1 MIRNSIQHLHKK
13 QIVKLFIVIS
23 LLLIVRTGFSAENLP
38 DTTVKQHLEFKR
50 LNELKF
56 KKYGAF
62 IGDLN
67 GTIIIAGG
75 SSAGYHELVSG
86 QVNLS
91 DTLFYLRPD
100 TNVWEKIRLK
110 TPIAFGTTIS
120 IPQGLV
126 LAGGMTPF
134 GTTSQVIKLS
144 FESQQIKIDSLPE
157 LPVPLMG
164 AGGCQLGDSLYIAG
178 GVTSLNRTAKN
189 RQLYV
194 INWKKPGSGWISH
207 SLPSAFQCISP
218 ILIAQNEEVHFIE
231 GPNILGY
238 DYKPETPPVFYAI
251 WKYQPTVAL
260 GEKWKACRANVSVDI
275 ISSAVAFGPSHI
287 LVLGKSL
294 PNPDTLYS
302 GESQNNVFLAYHTIT
317 DTWVE
322 YVQSDPKIT
331 GKSIFSLNQK
341 IVLCQEEPNGK
352 FVFYQ
357 VDYIYPQNHLTHL
370 DYVIIII
377 YLVSLIWIGAYF
389 SKKEKSIDDYFLGG
403 RKVVWWAA
411 GISIYATG
419 VSAISFMA
427 IPAKTYATNW
437 LYLGSPIATVFS
449 SYIVAY
455 FFIPLFRRLNLTT
468 IYEYLDLRFNRAV
481 RLLGSFILLAY
492 QVGGRMSVTL
502 LLPSIALSAVT
513 GFNIY
518 ASILVMGVLATFY
531 TVMGGI
537 HAVIWTDVL
546 QVIVMF
552 GGALLSFALILFHI
566 DGGVGEMINIGM
578 THQKFLTF
586 LYSWDFTL
594 PTIFIFFFFGVA
606 DVMGKISDQ
615 PTMQRAFSTPD
626 ERAASRSMILCA
638 VISIP
643 GTILF
648 FTLGTALFVFY
659 SYHPAHLN
667 PTLQTD
673 GIFPLFITQRLPTG
687 LSGLIVAGLFAAA
700 MSTLDSSMNSVA
712 TVIVKD
718 FYNYFKKD
726 SDERRRLQTAR
737 FITILTGVI
746 STGMA
751 LFMAT
756 FQIGSLWDVFSK
768 LTALIGGGFPGVFA
782 LGLLTRRGN
791 ATGAF
796 VGVIASII
804 VTLVIEKF
812 TPLHFFIYG
821 FIAIITT
828 FGVGYITSLLFPRAH
843 ISLDGLTFVNLK
855 SRYK

>member
-13 QIVKLFIVIS
+13 QIVKLFTVIS
-23 LLLIVRTGFSAENLP
+23 LILIVRTGFSAENLP

-62 IGDLN
+62 IGDLD
-67 GTIIIAGG
+67 GTLFIAGG
-75 SSAGYHELVSG
+75 SSTEYHEFLPGRVT
-86 QVNLS
+86 LS
-91 DTLFYLRPD
+91 DSLFYLRSD
-100 TNVWEKIRLK
+100 TNIWEKTRLK
-110 TPIAFGTTIS
+110 TPVAFGTTIT

-126 LAGGMTPF
+126 LAGGMTPS

-144 FESQQIKIDSLPE
+144 FESQHIKVDSLPE

-178 GVTSLNRTAKN
+178 GVTSLTRTEAN

-194 INWKKPGSGWISH
+194 INWKKPSSGWISH
-207 SLPSAFQCISP
+207 SLPAAFPLDSP
-218 ILIAQNEEVHFIE
+218 VLIAQNEEVYFIE
-231 GPNILGY
+231 GSTVPALAQKL
-238 DYKPETPPVFYAI
+238 DSFPVSPAV
-251 WKYQPTVAL
+251 WKYQPTGVRR
-260 GEKWKACRANVSVDI
+260 EKWKACRPNASVDV

-294 PNPDTLYS
+294 QNPDSLS
-302 GESQNNVFLAYHTIT
+302 FREFPDNVFLAYHTIT

-322 YVQSDPKIT
+322 YIQSDPKIT
-331 GKSIFSLNQK
+331 GKNIFSLNQK

-352 FVFYQ
+352 VVFYQ

-502 LLPSIALSAVT
+502 LLPAIALSAVT

-578 THQKFLTF
+578 THQKFMMF

-648 FTLGTALFVFY
+648 FSLGSALFVYYF
-659 SYHPAHLN
+659 YHPSQLN
-667 PTLQTD
+667 PTLSTD
-673 GIFPLFITQRLPTG
+673 GIFPLFISQQLPSG
-687 LSGLIVAGLFAAA
+687 LSGLVVAGLFAAA

-718 FYNYFKKD
+718 FYNYFKKG
-726 SDERRRLQTAR
+726 SKEAKRLQTAR
-737 FITILTGVI
+737 LMTVITGVI

-791 ATGAF
+791 AIGAF
-796 VGVIASII
+796 VGVIASIM

-821 FIAIITT
+821 FIAIMTT
-828 FGVGYITSLLFPRAH
+828 FGVGYITSLLFPRKAV
-843 ISLDGLTFVNLK
+843 SLNGLTFLTLK
-855 SRYK
+855 PPKE